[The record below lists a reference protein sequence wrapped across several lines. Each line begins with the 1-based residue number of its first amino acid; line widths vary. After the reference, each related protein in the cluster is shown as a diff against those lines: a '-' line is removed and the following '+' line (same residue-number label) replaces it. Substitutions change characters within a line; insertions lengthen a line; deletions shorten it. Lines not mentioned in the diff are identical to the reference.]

1 MSWLKR
7 IGLGKKDPS
16 TPRQAPSLGKGTPS
30 IKAERLR
37 DSGPILSAT
46 ISARKAPSTTPIE
59 LESPDHFEGLGL
71 SATAARDTTEST
83 NPVDTTEATESR
95 LDPGVYTSSRTN
107 PLQSTKPLQGEN
119 SLQDARLA
127 DGAPLQGDNP
137 LQGTTPSQGA
147 TPIPEHQT
155 APADIP
161 EDTLF
166 SAEAESPAP
175 VQRKNRENPAMRIL
189 RRGRQRKSIQTP
201 PNAQP
206 EAKQK
211 KTAPRPKKGK
221 KAGRNV
227 ESVALGV
234 TLNKADFWIR
244 LRPDGTGENLNISN
258 LNTSDAAG
266 SESMPFFRL
275 TEYDKGILLS
285 KKLRGKNLR
294 NAMIREREISDI
306 PVSFLAYNIRWFTR
320 KTTAQVAH
328 QPVHPLGASLFAY
341 AKAQGWHPE
350 KGILLYSGITMQDS
364 TLWIY
369 LAIGKNGIGIPQVAH
384 INAEADRPLFNMSY
398 SAGLL
403 ASKDYETHAIPP
415 EALFQW
421 LSKGRHRRYPQP
433 DEWFGLE
440 RIYVGRGVMALGITA
455 CLAGGVLW
463 WFGNGALHAANLRM
477 ARIQQETVNLNREKQ
492 TFLRAHLPVIAYSFQ
507 IPLRKD
513 LQAAFAL
520 WKPGTQVILADGL
533 PLPFSSGGF
542 QSPLMANRGP
552 EQAHAPAKIAIIIPE
567 SKNLGDGQSA
577 WVSPKILS
585 AVIQQPA
592 RDGFHLQHIIRNSTG
607 GGYVV
612 IFGKRR

>member
-46 ISARKAPSTTPIE
+46 TSARKEPSTTPIE
-59 LESPDHFEGLGL
+59 LESSDPFEGLGL
-71 SATAARDTTEST
+71 SAMAARDTTAST
-83 NPVDTTEATESR
+83 DSVDTTEATESR
-95 LDPGVYTSSRTN
+95 LDPSGDTASHTDPLQGAN
-107 PLQSTKPLQGEN
+107 PLQDASLAGGTPLQGEN
-119 SLQDARLA
+119 
-127 DGAPLQGDNP
+127 PLQGVN
-137 LQGTTPSQGA
+137 
-147 TPIPEHQT
+147 PIPEHQAT
-155 APADIP
+155 PAGIP
-161 EDTLF
+161 EDTL
-166 SAEAESPAP
+166 SAETEPPAP
-175 VQRKNRENPAMRIL
+175 VQHKNRENPAMRIL
-189 RRGRQRKSIQTP
+189 RRGRQRKSSQTP

-211 KTAPRPKKGK
+211 KTSRPKKGK

-350 KGILLYSGITMQDS
+350 KGILLYTGITMQDY
-364 TLWIY
+364 TLWVY
-369 LAIGKNGIGIPQVAH
+369 LAIGKNGIGTPQVAQ

-440 RIYVGRGVMALGITA
+440 RMYVGRGVMALGITA

>member
-1 MSWLKR
+1 M
-7 IGLGKKDPS
+7 
-16 TPRQAPSLGKGTPS
+16 
-30 IKAERLR
+30 
-37 DSGPILSAT
+37 
-46 ISARKAPSTTPIE
+46 
-59 LESPDHFEGLGL
+59 
-71 SATAARDTTEST
+71 
-83 NPVDTTEATESR
+83 
-95 LDPGVYTSSRTN
+95 YTSSRTN
-107 PLQSTKPLQGEN
+107 PLQGAKPLQGADP
-119 SLQDARLA
+119 LQDASLA
-127 DGAPLQGDNP
+127 GGAPLQGDNP
-137 LQGTTPSQGA
+137 LQGASPSQGA
-147 TPIPEHQT
+147 SPIPEHQT

-161 EDTLF
+161 EDTL
-166 SAEAESPAP
+166 SAETESPAP
-175 VQRKNRENPAMRIL
+175 VQRKKRENPAMRIL

-350 KGILLYSGITMQDS
+350 KGILLYTGIAMQDS

-369 LAIGKNGIGIPQVAH
+369 LAVGKNGIGTPQVAH

-440 RIYVGRGVMALGITA
+440 RMYVGRGVMALGITA

>member
-1 MSWLKR
+1 
-7 IGLGKKDPS
+7 
-16 TPRQAPSLGKGTPS
+16 
-30 IKAERLR
+30 
-37 DSGPILSAT
+37 
-46 ISARKAPSTTPIE
+46 
-59 LESPDHFEGLGL
+59 
-71 SATAARDTTEST
+71 
-83 NPVDTTEATESR
+83 
-95 LDPGVYTSSRTN
+95 
-107 PLQSTKPLQGEN
+107 LQGADPLQGA
-119 SLQDARLA
+119 S
-127 DGAPLQGDNP
+127 
-137 LQGTTPSQGA
+137 PSQGA
-147 TPIPEHQT
+147 IPIPEHQA

-175 VQRKNRENPAMRIL
+175 VQRKKRENPAMRIL

-211 KTAPRPKKGK
+211 KTSRPKKGK

-350 KGILLYSGITMQDS
+350 KGILLYTGITMQDY
-364 TLWIY
+364 TLWVY
-369 LAIGKNGIGIPQVAH
+369 LAIGKNGIGTPQVAQ

-415 EALFQW
+415 EALFHW